1 MTPKLICENY
11 RCKIGDKGEVRV
23 FGMTEYTGGERSAPG
38 QYMAIVYVPG
48 KSPEKYDTDSFEN
61 AVAMVAKAFDEPK
74 DTVREALEASIPK
87 AKPKSTEQLLA
98 RRLPTGLQALTQR
111 IGTAWNKTLKKVFDP
126 S

>member
-23 FGMTEYTGGERSAPG
+23 FGMTEYTGDERSAPG

-87 AKPKSTEQLLA
+87 DKRRSIEEFLA
-98 RRLPTGLQALTQR
+98 NRSSVDLKAIVQKMVA
-111 IGTAWNKTLKKVFDP
+111 AWRKGLKKFFAL